1 MYTMKERLAII
12 VNPISGIGRQKK
24 IEKILRENLNHDL
37 FDHSVLY
44 TEYRHH
50 GIELARQA
58 VDAGAD
64 CVVAVGGDG
73 SVNDV
78 VQGLR
83 GSTVRMGIIPTGSG
97 NGLARSLH
105 LPLIPALAVRVLNQR
120 HPITIDTIDI
130 NNQIL
135 SVNAAGVGFDAYIA
149 RLMHAAKTRGLAAYT
164 NLIVRE
170 YASYK
175 NQDYTLTV
183 DGRTLQRNAWL
194 IAVAN
199 SQQYGN
205 NLTVAPKA
213 KLDDGLLDITI
224 LDRIPPDHLAIT
236 VPLAFTKLF
245 DLSGHVEI
253 MKAKEVVI
261 EGNLDK
267 WVNIDGEGE
276 NIGKTIHFTIL
287 PASLNLYGR
296 DTHTPLRQLQSSI
309 DLLTNTSNSK

>member
-1 MYTMKERLAII
+1 MKEKLAII
-12 VNPISGIGRQKK
+12 VNPVSGLGRQKK
-24 IEKILRENLNHDL
+24 IEKILRENIDHEL
-37 FDHSVLY
+37 FDYSVLY

-50 GIELARQA
+50 GTELAREA
-58 VDAGAD
+58 AERGVD

-83 GSTVRMGIIPTGSG
+83 GSDVRLGIIPAGSG
-97 NGLARSLH
+97 NGLARTLR
-105 LPLIPALAVRVLNQR
+105 LPLVPALAVRVLNQR
-120 HPITIDTIDI
+120 YPMTIDSIDI
-130 NNQIL
+130 NGKWL
-135 SVNAAGVGFDAYIA
+135 SVNASGVGFDAYIA

-183 DGRTLQRNAWL
+183 DGRTFQRNAWL

-213 KLDDGLLDITI
+213 KLDDGLMDITI

-245 DLSGHVEI
+245 DLSAHVEI
-253 MKAKEVVI
+253 MKAKELTI

-267 WVNIDGEGE
+267 WCNIDGEGE
-276 NIGKTIHFTIL
+276 NIGKVIQFTML
-287 PASLNLYGR
+287 PASLRLYGR
-296 DTHTPLRQLQSSI
+296 DTKTPLRQLQPSLELI
-309 DLLTNTSNSK
+309 KSNILPK

>member
-1 MYTMKERLAII
+1 MKEKLAII
-12 VNPISGIGRQKK
+12 VNPISGLGRQKK

-37 FDHSVLY
+37 FDYEVVY
-44 TEYRHH
+44 TERRHH
-50 GIELARQA
+50 GVELARA
-58 VDAGAD
+58 AAERGVD

-78 VQGLR
+78 VQGIR
-83 GSTVRMGIIPTGSG
+83 GADVRLAIIPAGSG
-97 NGLARSLH
+97 NGLARTLH
-105 LPLIPALAVRVLNQR
+105 LPLVPALAVRVLNQR
-120 HPITIDTIDI
+120 YPMTIDTIDI
-130 NNQIL
+130 NDMWL
-135 SVNAAGVGFDAYIA
+135 SVNASGVGFDAYIA

-183 DGRTLQRNAWL
+183 DGRTFERNAWL

-213 KLDDGLLDITI
+213 KLDDGLMDITI
-224 LDRIPPDHLAIT
+224 LDRIAIT

-245 DLSGHVEI
+245 DLSAHVEI
-253 MKAKEVVI
+253 MKAKELVI

-276 NIGKTIHFTIL
+276 NLGKTLHFKVM
-287 PASLNLYGR
+287 PASLRLYGR
-296 DTHTPLRQLQSSI
+296 DTKTPLRQLQPSLELI
-309 DLLTNTSNSK
+309 KSNILPR

>member
-1 MYTMKERLAII
+1 MRTKTVFI

-24 IEKILRENLNHDL
+24 IEKILKDNLDQDR
-37 FDHSVLY
+37 FDYSVLY

-50 GIELARQA
+50 GSELARQA
-58 VDAGAD
+58 VDSGAQ

-83 GSTVRMGIIPTGSG
+83 GTDVRLGIIPCGSG
-97 NGLARSLH
+97 NGLARTLH
-105 LPLIPALAVRVLNQR
+105 LPLMPTLAVQVLNQQYKL
-120 HPITIDTIDI
+120 TIDTIDI
-130 NNQIL
+130 NNRLL
-135 SVNAAGVGFDAYIA
+135 SVNASGVGFDAYIA

-183 DGRTLQRNAWL
+183 DGRTFERNAWL

-213 KLDDGLLDITI
+213 KLDDGLIDLTI
-224 LDRIPPDHLAIT
+224 LDRIPPEHLAIT
-236 VPLAFTKLF
+236 VPLAFTKVF
-245 DLSGHVEI
+245 DLSGHVEM
-253 MKAKEVVI
+253 MKAREIII

-276 NIGKTIHFTIL
+276 NMGKTLHFKVL
-287 PASLNLYGR
+287 PSSLKMYGR
-296 DTHTPLRQLQSSI
+296 DMHTPLSQLKPSF
-309 DLLTNTSNSK
+309 DLIKSNILTK

>member
-1 MYTMKERLAII
+1 MRKRTVFI

-24 IEKILRENLNHDL
+24 IEKILKDNLDHDL
-37 FDHSVLY
+37 FEYRVCY
-44 TEYRHH
+44 TEHIHH
-50 GIELARQA
+50 GTELAR
-58 VDAGAD
+58 DAAMKGAE

-83 GSTVRMGIIPTGSG
+83 GSGVRMGIIPTGSG
-97 NGLARSLH
+97 NGLARSLK
-105 LPLIPALAVRVLNQR
+105 LPLTPALAVRVLNQQ
-120 HPITIDTIDI
+120 HEQTIDSISVNDDHV
-130 NNQIL
+130 
-135 SVNAAGVGFDAYIA
+135 SVNAVGVGFDAYIA

-164 NLIVRE
+164 NLILRE

-183 DGRTLQRNAWL
+183 DGRTLTRNAWL

-213 KLDDGLLDITI
+213 KIDDGIINITI

-236 VPLAFTKLF
+236 VPLAFTRLF
-245 DLSGHVEI
+245 DLSGHVE
-253 MKAKEVVI
+253 MLKGREVVI
-261 EGNLDK
+261 EGNRDK

-276 NIGKTIHFTIL
+276 NIGQTVRLKVL
-287 PASLNLYGR
+287 PSSVPIYSR
-296 DTHTPLRQLQSSI
+296 DRGTPLKQLEPSLELI
-309 DLLTNTSNSK
+309 KSNIGIK

>member
-1 MYTMKERLAII
+1 MRTKTVFI

-24 IEKILRENLNHDL
+24 IEKILKDNLDQDR
-37 FDHSVLY
+37 FDCSVLY

-50 GIELARQA
+50 GSELARQA
-58 VDAGAD
+58 VDSGAQ

-83 GSTVRMGIIPTGSG
+83 GTDVRLGIIPCGSG
-97 NGLARSLH
+97 NGLARTLH
-105 LPLIPALAVRVLNQR
+105 LPLMPALAVQVLNQQYKL
-120 HPITIDTIDI
+120 TIDTIDI
-130 NNQIL
+130 NNRLL
-135 SVNAAGVGFDAYIA
+135 SVNASGVGFDAYIA

-183 DGRTLQRNAWL
+183 DGRTFERNAWL

-213 KLDDGLLDITI
+213 KLDDGLIDLTI
-224 LDRIPPDHLAIT
+224 LDRIPPEHLAIT
-236 VPLAFTKLF
+236 VPLAFTKVF
-245 DLSGHVEI
+245 DLSGHVEM
-253 MKAKEVVI
+253 MKAREIII

-276 NIGKTIHFTIL
+276 NMGKTLHFKVL
-287 PASLNLYGR
+287 PSSLRLYGR
-296 DTHTPLRQLQSSI
+296 DMHTPLSQLKPSF
-309 DLLTNTSNSK
+309 DLIKSNILTK

>member
-1 MYTMKERLAII
+1 MRTKTVFI

-24 IEKILRENLNHDL
+24 IEKILKDNLDQER
-37 FDHSVLY
+37 FDYSVLY

-50 GIELARQA
+50 GSELARQA
-58 VDAGAD
+58 VDSGAQ

-83 GSTVRMGIIPTGSG
+83 GSDVRLGIIPCGSG
-97 NGLARSLH
+97 NGLARTLH
-105 LPLIPALAVRVLNQR
+105 LPLMPALAVQVLNQQYKL
-120 HPITIDTIDI
+120 TIDTIDI
-130 NNQIL
+130 NNRLL
-135 SVNAAGVGFDAYIA
+135 SVNASGVGFDAYIA

-183 DGRTLQRNAWL
+183 DGRTFERNAWL

-213 KLDDGLLDITI
+213 KLDDGLIDLTI
-224 LDRIPPDHLAIT
+224 LDRIPPEHLAIT
-236 VPLAFTKLF
+236 VPLAFTKVF
-245 DLSGHVEI
+245 DLSGHVEM
-253 MKAKEVVI
+253 MKAREIII

-276 NIGKTIHFTIL
+276 NMGKTLHFKVL
-287 PASLNLYGR
+287 PSSLRLYGR
-296 DTHTPLRQLQSSI
+296 DMHTPLSQLKPSF
-309 DLLTNTSNSK
+309 DLIKSNILTK

>member
-1 MYTMKERLAII
+1 MRKRTAFI
-12 VNPISGIGRQKK
+12 VNPVSGIGRQKK
-24 IEKILRENLNHDL
+24 IEKILRDNLDHDR
-37 FDHSVLY
+37 FDYVVRY
-44 TEYRHH
+44 TERVHH
-50 GIELARQA
+50 GTDLARQA
-58 VDAGAD
+58 AEEGCD

-78 VQGLR
+78 AQGLR
-83 GSTVRMGIIPTGSG
+83 GTDVRLGIIPTGSG
-97 NGLARSLH
+97 NGLARSLK
-105 LPLIPALAVRVLNQR
+105 LPLTPALAVQVLNQQ
-120 HPITIDTIDI
+120 HELTIDSIAI
-130 NNQIL
+130 NDRIIA
-135 SVNAAGVGFDAYIA
+135 VNAAGVGFDAYIA

-164 NLIVRE
+164 NLILRE

-175 NQDYTLTV
+175 NNDYTLTV
-183 DGRTLQRNAWL
+183 DGRTLHRNAWL

-245 DLSGHVEI
+245 ELSAHVE
-253 MKAKEVVI
+253 MLKAKEIII
-261 EGNLDK
+261 EGNRDK

-276 NIGKTIHFTIL
+276 NIGTTVRLVNL
-287 PASLNLYGR
+287 PASVPLYGR
-296 DTHTPLRQLQSSI
+296 DMSTPLRQLKPSI
-309 DLLTNTSNSK
+309 DLIKSNIHIK